1 VSEHLRDPSEEVT
14 IHAAIVRPTHPHTL
28 INPKMAGRKLLGT
41 SSSPHD
47 IKKASYYVW
56 FLGAKESKGLRG
68 EEYITPVVR
77 YLISKEKEQTPIKVT
92 LQLSNKGLKIIQ
104 NVSGKR
110 IHENYRENIKH
121 FIPHHAI
128 TCTVREDDIVS
139 CILLIYNPATACPVH
154 VHSYRCDS
162 PETAELLHE
171 QLQVLVDRPENQKKF
186 LEIESR
192 LAEKGLLQRN
202 ASSAGSS
209 KLGSDGR
216 SLGRGSD
223 SGAGSDKGSQLNPS
237 DKIATMYDSLAAELR
252 EKLGGNQPILLPP
265 RDYDTVHRSK
275 GNILGI
281 EERKSLN
288 PNIVGAA
295 SGHSAERGRNEMRE
309 DSSGKSSGIGSDE
322 GQQSPV
328 HHSHDLINEDGD
340 GQSSSDDEWPDEARN
355 PHMSPDSLML
365 IQGSANWPN
374 EDFGNATQQALS
386 NRFLQPRSR
395 SGSSPPIKAEQN
407 RKGFRDA
414 ERSLSPEGADNPKE
428 RFAGAKQLFMSL
440 ERKKEKDRK
449 QSQSPKR
456 NSKDTQS
463 PQRNAQRVKE
473 NLLKQDVSDVN
484 KTRWV
489 NSGDIRQS
497 SELQERQLE
506 GQARWS
512 RYEKEEGRPE
522 ERWPKS
528 DKDTGYV
535 SRYSRD
541 KSRSRDF
548 EESPPSSRPNMF
560 VKSGKKSSSDNK
572 DKFQSKK
579 LSRFLSRETLES
591 DGYDH
596 IEEFEEVEKPRVKV
610 KRNPS
615 RTSLKLDYKRTT
627 SKDSGKGDEG
637 EISPDPPSVPRRNFL
652 RREVTEL
659 DLKGYKNSKTNMEG
673 FSKKY
678 SGARPAQAGASQA
691 LWALPGLSRERALSP
706 VRNRFAGEERYPA
719 PVTKVLSPEYRK
731 ESKSALRAVL
741 SGGGPPGPDNRYPSL
756 DYRSDKRKSLF
767 DGNGEVMRRNH
778 YPEPNTDYRRRSYH
792 ELSDIDKLEHAS
804 PRNFQHS
811 GRKVSAEPIG
821 LLPSRIS
828 RVENSKS
835 YKQLPEK
842 QRYPGLDR
850 ETARNHTTVMQA
862 GPAPSQPFKNTVYHP
877 SNGMHVGV
885 GSRGSRSHDHPGAR
899 PAMFRHSYAEPHVNP
914 SGFARVS
921 PVPTGGRFGITSMKP
936 FQ

>member
-1 VSEHLRDPSEEVT
+1 M
-14 IHAAIVRPTHPHTL
+14 A
-28 INPKMAGRKLLGT
+28 AGRKLIGT
-41 SSSPHD
+41 SSSSTPHD

-77 YLISKEKEQTPIKVT
+77 YLINKEKEQAPIKVT

-110 IHENYRENIKH
+110 VHENYRENVKH

-128 TCTVREDDIVS
+128 TCTVRAEDIVS

-162 PETAELLHE
+162 SETAILLHE
-171 QLQVLVDRPENQKKF
+171 QLQVLVDRPDNQKKF

-202 ASSAGSS
+202 TSSAGSS

-237 DKIATMYDSLAAELR
+237 EKIATMYDSLAAELR
-252 EKLGGNQPILLPP
+252 EKLGGKQPLLLPP

-288 PNIVGAA
+288 PKVVGAGGQGVA
-295 SGHSAERGRNEMRE
+295 SGGINGGQGRSERG

-322 GQQSPV
+322 GHSPV
-328 HHSHDLINEDGD
+328 HDSRDFLPDDLDD
-340 GQSSSDDEWPDEARN
+340 QSSSDDDWPDESRH
-355 PHMSPDSLML
+355 PHVNPDSLML
-365 IQGSANWPN
+365 IQGGSSWPQEELGNSA
-374 EDFGNATQQALS
+374 QQALS
-386 NRFLQPRSR
+386 SRFFQPRSR
-395 SGSSPPIKAEQN
+395 SGSSPPVKVEG
-407 RKGFRDA
+407 RKLGRDG
-414 ERSLSPEGADNPKE
+414 ERSRSPETSASPRD
-428 RFAGAKQLFMSL
+428 RFTGAKQLFMSL
-440 ERKKEKDRK
+440 ERKKDKERK
-449 QSQSPKR
+449 ESTSP
-456 NSKDTQS
+456 SKDNCS
-463 PQRNAQRVKE
+463 PQRNAQKIQPE
-473 NLLKQDVSDVN
+473 KLLKKDLSEVDSTQ
-484 KTRWV
+484 W
-489 NSGDIRQS
+489 SGAGEPRHS
-497 SELQERQLE
+497 AALEERQME

-512 RYEKEEGRPE
+512 RYEQEQVRPE
-522 ERWPKS
+522 DKWPKS

-548 EESPPSSRPNMF
+548 EESPPSARPNMF
-560 VKSGKKSSSDNK
+560 VKSGKKTSTENK
-572 DKFQSKK
+572 EKFQNKR
-579 LSRFLSRETLES
+579 LPRFLSRETLES

-596 IEEFEEVEKPRVKV
+596 IEEFEETEKQRVKV
-610 KRNPS
+610 KRQPS
-615 RTSLKLDYKRTT
+615 KTSLKLDFRRNA
-627 SKDSGKGDEG
+627 SHDSGRG
-637 EISPDPPSVPRRNFL
+637 EDSTPPDPPPGPRRGFL

-659 DLKGYKNSKTNMEG
+659 DLKGYMQSKGQSEG

-678 SGARPAQAGASQA
+678 TPSRPVPPMATTQQA
-691 LWALPGLSRERALSP
+691 LWALPGMPRERALSP
-706 VRNRFAGEERYPA
+706 VRNRFVGEERYPA
-719 PVTKVLSPEYRK
+719 TRVLSPEFKK
-731 ESKSALRAVL
+731 ESKSGIRGVL
-741 SGGGPPGPDNRYPSL
+741 GGGTQAQPDNRYPSL
-756 DYRSDKRKSLF
+756 DLRTDKRKSLF
-767 DGNGEVMRRNH
+767 EGAGEVMRRNN

-792 ELSDIDKLEHAS
+792 ELSDIDKLDHAA

-821 LLPSRIS
+821 LLPSRVS
-828 RVENSKS
+828 RGDHGKG
-835 YKQLPEK
+835 YKQLPDK

-850 ETARNHTTVMQA
+850 ENARQHTALMQS
-862 GPAPSQPFKNTVYHP
+862 GPNPSPAFKNTMYHP
-877 SNGMHVGV
+877 NSGGPA
-885 GSRGSRSHDHPGAR
+885 GPRGPRSFDHPSSR
-899 PAMFRHSYAEPHVNP
+899 PAMFRHSYAEPNGNP
-914 SGFARVS
+914 SGFARIS
-921 PVPTGGRFGITSMKP
+921 PGPSGGRFGLKP
-936 FQ
+936 F